1 MSASSPARV
10 WLALFGA
17 GFAAIAVL
25 LVVTLFTPTPYG
37 DLSRTG
43 MVSDAEFGWTMPQP
57 QAPEPALANAPL
69 DQADVLVIGDS
80 FSMSRHWQ
88 SVLVQDGLRV
98 ITASWGQYGNALCP
112 DFDAWIRRAG
122 FRGRLVIVESVERM
136 LSQRAAASA
145 RCERMTPAAAPLQPA
160 PYHPP
165 QQRPSGFELNWDARL
180 MSGWTTWLNTRRALR
195 SDDDVLASADTVV
208 RPVPDGCALFSHR
221 ACDKALFFD
230 EDVSK
235 GPLTAVDLEN
245 VRKVSAA
252 IRVPLLWLVVPN
264 KTTVYVDP
272 AHSARFGED
281 LERAGLGPDLFSFAQ
296 AQRARARDFYFP
308 NDTHLSRSGELALG
322 QHIRSAVQA
331 RMASPAASATR

>member
-1 MSASSPARV
+1 MPASSPARV

-17 GFAAIAVL
+17 GFAVIAAL

-112 DFDAWIRRAG
+112 DFEDWIRRAG

-145 RCERMTPAAAPLQPA
+145 RCERMSPAAAPVQPA

-165 QQRPSGFELNWDARL
+165 QRRPSGLELNWDARL

-195 SDDDVLASADTVV
+195 TDGPMQASADTVV
-208 RPVPDGCALFSHR
+208 RPVPQGCDLFSHR

-235 GPLTAVDLEN
+235 GPLTEADLEN

-252 IRVPLLWLVVPN
+252 VRMPLMWLVVPN

-272 AHSARFGED
+272 AHSAGFGAG

-296 AQRARARDFYFP
+296 AERGRARDFYFP

-322 QHIRSAVQA
+322 QHIRSAVRA
-331 RMASPAASATR
+331 RLESPSTPATR